1 MITTIHT
8 KKSVYKDNET
18 YLNEKQRLFHN
29 LSIKMIINELKN
41 NKINIEQ
48 KTIKEVYQSNYD
60 INKTIDIFD
69 EKYTGELDE
78 LGQKNEMFDDD
89 ALVYLIMKVVEHDF
103 DVHSIPDIVY
113 IANDI
118 NELLHSENEYPVL
131 LQKTKKILKRLI
143 HLSDYQK
150 SKDIQNLFIPFGID
164 LEQFFIRA
172 FQEIQSI
179 DDVSLLSE
187 LYNLLLQLDS
197 RYQLSLRYVDIKID
211 ILSSIVFYDQENI
224 DEKINSIVTSYP
236 DYRFM
241 LYYKI
246 LNALQMANK
255 NDLVQHYLKEVLK
268 YRPSN
273 EEQADLLNIIKE
285 IFS

>member
-8 KKSVYKDNET
+8 QKSVYKDNET
-18 YLNEKQRLFHN
+18 YYNEKQKLFHN

-41 NKINIEQ
+41 NHIDIEQ
-48 KTIKEVYQSNYD
+48 REITEVYKSNYD

-69 EKYTGELDE
+69 EKYTEQLDE
-78 LGQKNEMFDDD
+78 LGQKNEVFDDD
-89 ALVYLIMKVVEHDF
+89 ALVYLIMKVIEHDF
-103 DVHSIPDIVY
+103 DVHSVPDIVY

-118 NELLHSENEYPVL
+118 NELLHSENEYVVL
-131 LQKTKKILKRLI
+131 LQKTRKILKRLI
-143 HLSDYQK
+143 RLSDYQEN
-150 SKDIQNLFIPFGID
+150 KDIQNLFAPYGID
-164 LEQFFIRA
+164 LEQFFTRV

-179 DDVSLLSE
+179 DNVSLLNE
-187 LYNLLLQLDS
+187 LYDLLLQLDQH
-197 RYQLSLRYVDIKID
+197 YHLSLRYVDIKID
-211 ILSSIVFYDQENI
+211 ILSTIIFYDQNNI
-224 DEKINSIVTSYP
+224 DEKINSITKAYP

-246 LNALQMANK
+246 LNALQSANR

-268 YRPSN
+268 YRPAN
-273 EEQADLLNIIKE
+273 EEQADLVDVIKE